1 MESRSNRE
9 TETFEQAARRLLAKM
24 DERQKLKAPG
34 SLQWPEKFTGG
45 AGILAIAPKRE
56 SGLNVP
62 QIPTPS
68 LARRAW
74 IGCNDNSRI
83 YVVHDQ

>member
-1 MESRSNRE
+1 MTNERQKDFE
-9 TETFEQAARRLLAKM
+9 TLEQAARRLLAKM

-56 SGLNVP
+56 SGRYVP